1 VSKSGIAVRR
11 RNAHALHLSTITED
25 AMKKEII
32 FNLPVKDLGKSQA
45 FFSALGFSFKP
56 QFSNEHAAFMVIV
69 EGGIHAM
76 LTTETFFK
84 SLIDKPLA
92 QAKEANEVVICLS
105 CDSREEVDSLI
116 AKAVAAG
123 GRTPHPPEDHGF
135 MYDQGFEDID
145 GHLWNL
151 VWVAPQG

>member
-1 VSKSGIAVRR
+1 MAVRR
-11 RNAHALHLSTITED
+11 QDARPLSHPRLPED

-32 FNLPVKDLGKSQA
+32 FNLPVKDLDKSRA
-45 FFSALGFSFKP
+45 FFSALGFGFKP
-56 QFSNEHAAFMVIV
+56 QLSNEQAAFMVIV

-76 LTTETFFK
+76 LTTEAFFK
-84 SLIDKPLA
+84 SLIDKPMA

-151 VWVAPQG
+151 VWVAPQE

>member
-1 VSKSGIAVRR
+1 VSKPYIVIRR
-11 RNAHALHLSTITED
+11 QDARALNLSTITED

-32 FNLPVKDLGKSQA
+32 FNLPVRDLDKSRA

-56 QFSNEHAAFMVIV
+56 QFSNEQAAFMVIV

-76 LTTETFFK
+76 LTTEAFFK

-151 VWVAPQG
+151 VWVAPQD